1 MTEKSDGSA
10 DEVSRTVAL
19 TIIER
24 ASPSELLAVS
34 QWAYG
39 LLEIRDKPLSKLDKA
54 RKAISLTLSSKIVW
68 PTVKIVA
75 SKVKEVGWDNRSRT
89 GRLGIVGAATG
100 VALFGGQSA
109 GVAALGTA
117 IGVPLWIVLGAGA
130 SFANLLIEEVAR
142 RRQQVDDCTYSTIEA
157 TRVDTSDR

>member
-1 MTEKSDGSA
+1 MGKVDDSV
-10 DEVSRTVAL
+10 DETSKKAAL
-19 TIIER
+19 TIVEK
-24 ASPSELLAVS
+24 ATPSELQAIS

-54 RKAISLTLSSKIVW
+54 RQAIRLTLSSNIVW

-89 GRLGIVGAATG
+89 GRFGIAGAATG
-100 VALFGGQSA
+100 IALFGGQSA
-109 GVAALGTA
+109 GIAALGTA

-130 SFANLLIEEVAR
+130 SFANLLVEEVAR
-142 RRQQVDDCTYSTIEA
+142 RRQTADECTYTIIEA
-157 TRVDTSDR
+157 TRTNSEDS